1 VKETIHQSRRSAAR
15 HASMFSAG
23 MTDGRRVI
31 FGLFIFFILILS
43 TLAYANENILNVYT
57 WSEEIPEKIIKQFEK
72 ETGIDVN
79 YSSFDSNEIMFA
91 KLRTNRKGY
100 DVVEPSSYYIERM
113 QRQHMLEVLNKKQL
127 PNYKNLD
134 PFFINQIYDSEG
146 KYSIPFLW
154 GVTGIVINTD
164 YYQPSDVKRWS
175 DFLSPKFFNQLMLLD
190 EARGVFSPALRMLG
204 YSVNDINPKHLQ
216 SAFYKLKQLL
226 PNVRLFNSDAA
237 VSILID
243 EDANIGM
250 AWNGDIVKAMLENPK
265 LQFIFPEDG
274 FEIWVDNFVILK
286 DAPHKENAY
295 RFLNFLLRPDIAMA
309 VSREVTYATANLAAR
324 QLLPD
329 HLKNNPILY
338 PSYAI
343 LKRGEF
349 QSDIGEDAAGFI
361 EKYWELLKMG
371 G

>member
-1 VKETIHQSRRSAAR
+1 MR
-15 HASMFSAG
+15 FF
-23 MTDGRRVI
+23 
-31 FGLFIFFILILS
+31 FGFFLACWLS
-43 TLAYANENILNVYT
+43 CSVANENILNVYT

-72 ETGIDVN
+72 ETGIEVN
-79 YSSFDSNEIMFA
+79 YSSFDSNEVMFA

-113 QRQHMLEVLNKKQL
+113 QRQNMLEVLDKTQL

-134 PFFINQIYDSEG
+134 PFFLNQSYDPDS

-164 YYQPSDVKRWS
+164 YYKPSDVKRWT
-175 DFLSPKFFNQLMLLD
+175 DFLSAKFFNQLMLLD

-204 YSVNDINPKHLQ
+204 YSINDTDPAHLQ
-216 SAFYKLKQLL
+216 SAFFKLKQLL

-243 EDANIGM
+243 EDANVGM
-250 AWNGDIVKAMLENPK
+250 AWNGDIVKAVQENPK

-274 FEIWVDNFVILK
+274 FEMWVDNFVILK

-295 RFLNFLLRPDIAMA
+295 RFLNFLMRPDIAMA
-309 VSREVTYATANLAAR
+309 VSLEVTYATANAEGR
-324 QLLPD
+324 KLLPARLRD
-329 HLKNNPILY
+329 NPILY
-338 PSYAI
+338 PSYAV
-343 LKRGEF
+343 LKKGEF
-349 QSDIGEDAAGFI
+349 QSDIGDDAAGLI

>member
-1 VKETIHQSRRSAAR
+1 MKETY
-15 HASMFSAG
+15 FSK
-23 MTDGRRVI
+23 TCCRNRI
-31 FGLFIFFILILS
+31 LSIFFLLFLTS
-43 TLAYANENILNVYT
+43 LVYAHENSLNVYT

-72 ETGIDVN
+72 ETSIKVN
-79 YSSFDSNEIMFA
+79 YSSFDSNEVMFA

-113 QRQHMLEVLNKKQL
+113 QRQNMLEVLDKTQL

-134 PFFINQIYDSEG
+134 PFFINQIYDREG
-146 KYSIPFLW
+146 KYSIPFIW
-154 GVTGIVINTD
+154 GVTGIVINKD
-164 YYQPSDVKRWS
+164 YYSSKEIKRWS
-175 DFLSPKFFNQLMLLD
+175 DFSSPKFFNQLMLLD

-204 YSVNDINPKHLQ
+204 YSVNETDPERLKA
-216 SAFYKLKQLL
+216 AFFKLKELM

-250 AWNGDIVKAMLENPK
+250 AWNGDIVKAVQENPK

-274 FEIWVDNFVILK
+274 FEMWVDNFIMLK

-295 RFLNFLLRPDIAMA
+295 RFLNFLMRADIAMA
-309 VSREVTYATANLAAR
+309 VSLEVTYATANLEAR
-324 QLLPD
+324 KLLPA
-329 HLKNNPILY
+329 HIRNNPILY
-338 PSYAI
+338 PSYDI

-349 QSDIGEDAAGFI
+349 QSDIGDDASGLI